1 MNSRTRNQ
9 FFTLLE
15 REQQTQREREE
26 KEAEEPSE
34 GGGNFY
40 FTLPIRNSRRLTE
53 TVLRARH
60 AEGVSYREAARLLGV
75 KTGTLPKL
83 IEGLPRR

>member
-1 MNSRTRNQ
+1 
-9 FFTLLE
+9 LLE
-15 REQQTQREREE
+15 GEQQKQKEREE
-26 KEAEEPSE
+26 REAEEPSE

-53 TVLRARH
+53 TVLGALQ
-60 AEGVSYREAARLLGV
+60 AGGVSYREAAKLLGV
-75 KTGTLPKL
+75 RTGTLPRL

>member
-1 MNSRTRNQ
+1 MKLSDKQ
-9 FFTLLE
+9 FELYLISLL
-15 REQQTQREREE
+15 QKQKEREE
-26 KEAEEPSE
+26 REAEEPSE

-40 FTLPIRNSRRLTE
+40 LTLPIRNSRRLTE
-53 TVLRARH
+53 TVLGALQS
-60 AEGVSYREAARLLGV
+60 EGVSYREAARLLGV